1 MNEEFINRL
10 KELASSDS
18 WADEIY
24 SESSTVDNF
33 AGGNVDDAFWGG
45 HESGQIE
52 LARDVLS
59 ALNIKWY
66 DEE

>member
-18 WADEIY
+18 WTDEIF
-24 SESSTVDNF
+24 SESITLDNF
-33 AGGNVDDAFWGG
+33 ACGNVDDAFRGG

-66 DEE
+66 AEE